1 MATARTSRPDGSRR
15 TSTRSTSRLT
25 GGRRKKG
32 TSITRWLVRIG
43 VGIVVVGLLL
53 AAAFGGVV
61 TYYSRDLPDVAALR
75 TLREPETTRILDRD
89 GELLGELF
97 DERRT
102 VVPLERIP
110 RVLVLSVLAA
120 EDADF
125 YRHEG
130 FDTWGLARAIG
141 RGILSGGDFRGTS
154 TITQQVVK
162 NLLLTSERSVER
174 KIRELILARELESE
188 FSKDE
193 ILGLYLNHIN
203 FGHGR
208 YGVAEAARFYF
219 DCDVEDL
226 TLAQASLLAGIPQSP
241 THLSPRNHPEAARR
255 RQRYVL
261 DQLEDKRDEYWPDL
275 SLEDIRA
282 AREAPVEL
290 APWPEANMAA
300 PEVVNIAR
308 SLLSELV
315 GEAEARRGGY
325 VVHTSIDAELQR
337 ATRAALREGLE
348 AYDGRHDVR
357 APIRRPRPRHAGD
370 RPPRLPTVEELRVGG
385 TYDAVVVGRDDATG
399 LITLDLSGHEATAS
413 LTELTRYNPEGLTAS
428 RFIEDGARIRA
439 SVLSLPTSGEEESRV
454 RARLELGPEGSAV
467 VLDPRTR
474 EVLAL
479 VGGYES
485 SAGFNRALDAL
496 RQPGSTFKPIVYS
509 FGIHSRALTPATLLI
524 DAPGVYDAW
533 QPHNYETWEFHGEMR
548 LRDALAASVNQIAV
562 RAIEQ
567 LGPQPVADFARELGI
582 TSPLDPSLALAL
594 GASEVRPVELANAY
608 ATFAAGGRFETYRI
622 ITRIERRDGIEVL
635 LPDREPA
642 RDVMTPAEAYVT
654 TSLLRSVVESPT
666 GTARSARSLRRAV
679 AGKTG
684 TSNDACDVWFAG
696 YSADVVS
703 VVWVG
708 FDDHRPLGRRES
720 GGRTALPIWT
730 TIMGAAH
737 EGRAPSDFAI
747 PSGVVTVRI
756 DPASG
761 LLAYDGQEDAI
772 DEVFVEGTEPTEAAR
787 ERGVLGTPEFLMHQF
802 DEPEEE
808 EEEEGEAVEAPSE
821 GAPSEASP

>member
-1 MATARTSRPDGSRR
+1 MATARTSRPDSSRR
-15 TSTRSTSRLT
+15 TSTRSGSKLT

-32 TSITRWLVRIG
+32 TSILGWLMRIG
-43 VGIVVVGLLL
+43 IGLLVVALLL

-61 TYYSRDLPDVAALR
+61 TYYSQDLPDVASLR

-102 VVPLERIP
+102 VVPLDRIP

-130 FDTWGLARAIG
+130 FDTLGLARAIG
-141 RGILSGGDFRGTS
+141 RGLLSGGDFRGTS

-162 NLLLTSERSVER
+162 NLLLTSERSMGR
-174 KIRELILARELESE
+174 KIRELILSRELESE
-188 FSKDE
+188 FTKDE

-208 YGVAEAARFYF
+208 YGVSEAAHFYF
-219 DCDVEDL
+219 GCEVEEL

-261 DQLEDKRDEYWPDL
+261 DQLEDKREEYWPDL

-282 AREAPVEL
+282 AREAPVEI

-308 SLLSELV
+308 SLLGSLV
-315 GEAEARRGGY
+315 GEEEARRGGY

-348 AYDGRHDVR
+348 AWDDRHDVR
-357 APIRRPRPRHAGD
+357 APVTRPRPRHASD
-370 RPPRLPTVEELRVGG
+370 RPPRLETVEELRVGG
-385 TYDAVVVGRDDATG
+385 TYDSVVVGRDDATG
-399 LITLDLSGHEATAS
+399 LITLDLAGHEATAS
-413 LTELTRYNPEGLTAS
+413 LTDLTRYNPEGLTAN

-439 SVLSLPTSGEEESRV
+439 SVLSLPASGDEEPHI

-474 EVLAL
+474 DVLAL
-479 VGGYES
+479 VGGYEN

-509 FGIHSRALTPATLLI
+509 FGIHTRALTPATLLI

-548 LRDALAASVNQIAV
+548 LRDGLAASVNQIAV

-594 GASEVRPVELANAY
+594 GASEVRPIELANAY
-608 ATFAAGGRFETYRI
+608 ATFAAGGRFEAYRI
-622 ITRIERRDGIEVL
+622 ITRIERRDGIEVV
-635 LPDREPA
+635 LPERPA
-642 RDVMTPAEAYVT
+642 PRDVMTPAEAYVT
-654 TSLLRSVVESPT
+654 TSLLRSVIESPN
-666 GTARSARSLRRAV
+666 GTARSARSLHRAV

-684 TSNDACDVWFAG
+684 TSNEACDVWFAG

-737 EGRAPSDFAI
+737 EGRAPSDFAV
-747 PSGVVTVRI
+747 PTGVVTVRI
-756 DPASG
+756 DPTTG

-772 DEVFVEGTEPTEAAR
+772 EEVFVEGTEPTLAAR

-808 EEEEGEAVEAPSE
+808 STADGASDAVSPALDPAPEAP
-821 GAPSEASP
+821 